1 MGRQLKRCF
10 NQHAMRH
17 KTNSSDHPALASDMP
32 RYRAVKQ
39 ALQKKIESGHYSAGK
54 VLPSEAVLASNLQV
68 SIGTLRRAVD
78 ELVHEHVLVRRQGK
92 GTYVALHS
100 PARFMFQFFHVEP
113 RWDFGDMDAMHLQ
126 KPAEYPLI
134 ECLSFS
140 SSRATSIQAS
150 ALRIKPADPVFDIEN
165 RFVLGQRAVMRDQ
178 ICASAALFKGLS
190 ENKFVQRPGT
200 IYSLYQTD
208 FGITVLRTLERARA
222 VPADALSAKI
232 LGVRAGASVM
242 QIHRLAL
249 TFGDRPVEYRVSTLN
264 TEAHDYVSA
273 SPLPTT

>member
-1 MGRQLKRCF
+1 
-10 NQHAMRH
+10 MRH
-17 KTNSSDHPALASDMP
+17 TTDISVQPATARPGDTP
-32 RYRAVKQ
+32 RFRVVKQ
-39 ALQKKIESGHYSAGK
+39 ALQKRIESGQYSAGK
-54 VLPSEAVLASNLQV
+54 VLPSETVLAGNLHV

-113 RWDFGDMDAMHLQ
+113 RWDFGDMEAMHLQ
-126 KPAEYPLI
+126 KPAEYPLV
-134 ECLSFS
+134 ECLSFTS
-140 SSRATSIQAS
+140 GKATPTQAG
-150 ALRIKPADPVFDIEN
+150 ALRIKPGDNVFSIEN
-165 RFVLGQRAVMRDQ
+165 RFLLAQRVVMRDQ
-178 ICASAALFKGLS
+178 IYASSALLKGLS
-190 ENKFVQRPGT
+190 EKKFIQRPGT

-222 VPADALSAKI
+222 VPADAASAKI
-232 LGVRAGASVM
+232 LGVAPGISVM

-264 TEAHDYVSA
+264 TQAHDYVSA
-273 SPLPTT
+273 SALPSA